1 MKEKKTMK
9 THRSLMLFA
18 VALAGTTAFALTEA
32 TDVSFVQDQRGGPVA
47 ITYSLSEAAIVT
59 LDVQTNGV
67 SVGGA
72 NLNTA
77 SGDLNKIVEGG
88 SHTITWTP
96 PAALENV
103 AFRYKSLGTKAV
115 LTAWPTNNPPDY
127 VVIDLD
133 GTKTRRFYP
142 DADRIPLGVTN
153 DVYKTT
159 KLVMRRIR
167 ASGIRWRMGSPISE
181 NGRTAFQTTY
191 WTSATGTKVITGQ
204 VLEVPH
210 YVTLTNDYYI
220 GVYELTQDQLKAAIG
235 DAYTTYTSGKLP
247 VLGDKNNSTDV
258 MAYEQVRGHGN
269 NWYCVWPTQGHDVYN
284 VKRIVSLRTL
294 TGVPLLD
301 LPTEAQ
307 WEFACRAGTTTAFY
321 GNLESF
327 AADEATVSNRLDRLA
342 WYGGNS
348 GGTAHEV
355 GLKEPNGFGLYD
367 MLGNAWEVCLDG
379 CANPETEQSNGS
391 DQVEPVGLRDGVKA
405 QSSVYPIYHVR
416 RGGAA
421 DSDWTAARCATRAL
435 TTYDGNGCEYLY
447 GYRLVAP
454 VNLDETNTMWGV
466 Q

>member
-1 MKEKKTMK
+1 MK
-9 THRSLMLFA
+9 TNQLMLTFA
-18 VALAGTTAFALTEA
+18 AALAVSTAFSLPEASDVMLTQDDRGR
-32 TDVSFVQDQRGGPVA
+32 DVVIS
-47 ITYSLSEAAIVT
+47 YSLSGQSVVT
-59 LDVQTNGV
+59 FDLLTNGV

-72 NLNTA
+72 NLVSV
-77 SGDLNKIVEGG
+77 SGDLNRIVDAGAR
-88 SHTITWTP
+88 SITWRP
-96 PAALENV
+96 EGALADVN
-103 AFRYKSLGTKAV
+103 FSSKRFGTKAV
-115 LTAWPTNNPPDY
+115 ITVWPTNDPPDY

-133 GTKTRRFYP
+133 GTKARRFYP
-142 DADRIPLGVTN
+142 DADQIPLGVTS
-153 DVYKTT
+153 DVYKTS
-159 KLVMRRIR
+159 KLVMRKIR
-167 ASGIRWRMGSPISE
+167 AAGVRWRMGSPISE

-247 VLGDKNNSTDV
+247 VLGDKDKSTDV

-284 VKRIVSLRTL
+284 EKRIVSLRTL

-327 AADEATVSNRLDRLA
+327 AADEATLSNRLDRLA

-391 DQVEPVGLRDGVKA
+391 DQVEPVGLRDGVKKQA
-405 QSSVYPIYHVR
+405 SVYPIYHVR

-421 DSDWTAARCATRAL
+421 DADWVATRCATRAL
-435 TTYDGNGCEYLY
+435 TTYDGNGCGYLY

-454 VNLDETNTMWGV
+454 VNLDETNAMWGV